1 MYENEIYGEPVLNL
15 ETEEIMDLVEEMEA
29 DLRAYTKAGNTSLA
43 DATRE
48 EIKALKRK
56 L

>member
-1 MYENEIYGEPVLNL
+1 MHENVYGEPVLNL

-29 DLRAYTKAGNTSLA
+29 DLRAYIKSGNISLA